1 MPHVSEKPLPSD
13 DFLWSLNEEPH
24 KTRRVAILKAHPEV
38 RKLMGHE
45 PLTKYVATAVVC
57 LQIVAAVTLTQ
68 LCISPLDWRFLLT
81 AYILGGFCNQHLF
94 LAIHEITHN
103 LAFKSIAA
111 NRLMA
116 IFANFPVGIPFAM
129 TFKPYHIE
137 HHKHLG
143 EDGIDTD
150 MPTKFEMLLLNNV
163 LGKTF
168 FAYVLSLTKSTF
180 QLLFYALRPGFIRVQ
195 KLNGWHYINIAAQV
209 TFDVLI
215 CYLCGSARPLYY
227 FLMSAFFAGSLH
239 PAAGHFIAEHY
250 MFSNI
255 EQETWS
261 YYGPLNILLY
271 NVGYH
276 NEHHD
281 FPSIPWTRLPALREL
296 APEFYNVLPYHTSWT
311 MVILEFIF
319 SKHSGMNMRVK
330 RNPKFK
336 QLAADT
342 APEDKPNYTGW
353 EVRDTQAK

>member
-1 MPHVSEKPLPSD
+1 MLGLINAAAHKRKAAPSIHIDWSLYGGIENSQSKSDPAATGRPWMPHVSQKPLPTD

-24 KTRRVAILKAHPEV
+24 RTRRVAILKAHPEV

-45 PLTKYVATAVVC
+45 PLTKYVASAVV
-57 LQIVAAVTLTQ
+57 
-68 LCISPLDWRFLLT
+68 
-81 AYILGGFCNQHLF
+81 
-94 LAIHEITHN
+94 
-103 LAFKSIAA
+103 IAA

-116 IFANFPVGIPFAM
+116 IFANLPVGIPFAM
-129 TFKPYHIE
+129 TFK
-137 HHKHLG
+137 
-143 EDGIDTD
+143 DGIDTD
-150 MPTKFEMLLLNNV
+150 MPTKFEMLLLNN
-163 LGKTF
+163 LF
-168 FAYVLSLTKSTF
+168 
-180 QLLFYALRPGFIRVQ
+180 FYALRPGFIRVQ
-195 KLNGWHYINIAAQV
+195 KLNGWHFLNIGVQFA
-209 TFDVLI
+209 FDILI

-281 FPSIPWTRLPALREL
+281 FPSVPWTRLPALRAL

-311 MVILEFIF
+311 MVLLEFIF

-330 RNPKFK
+330 RNPRFK
-336 QLAADT
+336 MLAADT
-342 APEDKPNYTGW
+342 SPEDKSNHIGW
-353 EVRDTQAK
+353 EVRNTRAD